1 MESALLLPCIF
12 LLDNLLKKLKLN
24 LKRDIDQTKV
34 EVVAIRR
41 MCEFS
46 IYIVTK
52 TDTFLHP
59 LFSYYYFNSNKSC
72 TLI

>member
-24 LKRDIDQTKV
+24 LKRDIDQNKV

-52 TDTFLHP
+52 TDTFLH
-59 LFSYYYFNSNKSC
+59 YFL
-72 TLI
+72 LILIPTKAAH